1 MFWDAWS
8 RVQKTGIGQGWL
20 RCSERIMGRYGVE
33 ARGAHS
39 IIDINEQR
47 EGKKTNNGAQKKQTM
62 SSTEYRIV
70 AKKAQNINARNERKK
85 KQIIHNCPQRK
96 TNYKSGIHIKI
107 PEHKRS
113 KIRQGAIAENQEVTP
128 RKTCNKQKVK
138 SEGFGNKNQTSSA
151 QKDCKK

>member
-1 MFWDAWS
+1 M
-8 RVQKTGIGQGWL
+8 
-20 RCSERIMGRYGVE
+20 E

-70 AKKAQNINARNERKK
+70 AKKAQNTNARNERKK

-96 TNYKSGIHIKI
+96 TNYKSGIHTKS

-113 KIRQGAIAENQEVTP
+113 KIRQGAIAENQEVTR

-138 SEGFGNKNQTSSA
+138 SEGFDKKYQTISA
-151 QKDCKK
+151 QKDSKK